1 MSSSYH
7 PRPAPAQARHPP
19 TRHRERSPELYR
31 FSPGWD
37 AALSEEPQV
46 SLMDAVMNNTGFL
59 TNIKQQYDYVF
70 TDLRD
75 PR

>member
-1 MSSSYH
+1 
-7 PRPAPAQARHPP
+7 
-19 TRHRERSPELYR
+19 
-31 FSPGWD
+31 
-37 AALSEEPQV
+37 
-46 SLMDAVMNNTGFL
+46 MDAVMNNTGFL